1 MSDSSHKAL
10 LKILRLLYKPHPWH
24 GISIGKHMPDR
35 VRAFIEIVPT
45 DTVKYELDKTTGYLK
60 VDRPLKYSS
69 VYPTLYGFIPQMVC
83 GEESAALCAR
93 RTRRRRVVGDGDPL
107 DICILSEK
115 DFTHG
120 DIVLDAVPIGGLR
133 MLDGNQAD
141 DKIIAVLVGDA
152 VYGGWRD
159 IRQSPPMLVEPPQ
172 TPFPDLQTTTRRAQ
186 SKRPDHPRLRPQ
198 GSTSGHSSGPHGLP
212 ETFCRSE
219 RAVHRRQPRV
229 TAVRR
234 PPRKPLIPYE
244 ETAAWGKGMLIESG
258 VSRSPWI
265 CPVAMRMTLNRISRR
280 DVP

>member
-69 VYPTLYGFIPQMVC
+69 VYPTLYGFIPQTVC
-83 GEESAALCAR
+83 DEESAALCAR

-159 IRQSPPMLVEPPQ
+159 IRQSPPMLVERLKHHFLTYKQPPDVHKANVRITHVYGRKEAHQ
-172 TPFPDLQTTTRRAQ
+172 VIRLGHTDYQ
-186 SKRPDHPRLRPQ
+186 KRFV
-198 GSTSGHSSGPHGLP
+198 GLK
-212 ETFCRSE
+212 ELF
-219 RAVHRRQPRV
+219 
-229 TAVRR
+229 
-234 PPRKPLIPYE
+234 
-244 ETAAWGKGMLIESG
+244 TAASHE
-258 VSRSPWI
+258 
-265 CPVAMRMTLNRISRR
+265 
-280 DVP
+280 